1 MRSSGFRLAIAVGS
15 CRCAALRV
23 WRGEWGAKKSEKF
36 GEVLGFLIFK
46 SMSRAVRGD
55 LRVVLESPHGLRGVV
70 ACVAAGDCRD
80 GCCRQLLRNQQRHA
94 QSTCSRLYWDGLI
107 VGLEFRPSSGP

>member
-1 MRSSGFRLAIAVGS
+1 MAENCCVFFFLLKLYIY
-15 CRCAALRV
+15 
-23 WRGEWGAKKSEKF
+23 
-36 GEVLGFLIFK
+36 VLTASPK
-46 SMSRAVRGD
+46 SMSF
-55 LRVVLESPHGLRGVV
+55 V